1 VSTQVATADH
11 PLDPLTPDEILAAAE
26 AVRAAHPEIEALR
39 FPVLTLREPPK
50 DEVRD
55 HRPGDPLLRRA
66 FAVVYDRATGA
77 VHECVV
83 DLRGPSIDS
92 WVDVPG
98 VQPSLLWEEVLG
110 LEDIVAKSDEARA
123 ALSLR
128 DVHDLTKVQYDPWAG
143 GTLPVE
149 GVDMARRLIRVTPS
163 LRESPGDNGYAHP
176 IENLVFLVDPS
187 AGEVVQVI
195 DAGVVPI
202 PSEHGNYDMDSVGPL
217 RTDLRPLDIVQP
229 DGPSFT
235 IDGHR
240 IRWQRWSMHV
250 SVHIVE
256 GLVIQDVT
264 YDEGGRERP
273 ILHRAGL
280 SEMVVPY
287 GDPSPTFAFR
297 AAFDAGEYNLGR
309 LASPMRLGCD
319 CLGEI
324 RYLDVLLS
332 DEQGQPVT
340 ITNGIC
346 VHEEDFGVLW
356 RHWDFLQAEEPE
368 VRRSRRLVV
377 SSWFTVGNYEYGFF
391 WYFYLDGTI
400 AFEVKLSGIMA
411 TKAVA
416 PGETTPFGTIVAPN
430 LEAPNHQHL
439 FCMRL
444 DLDVDGTEN
453 TVYEVDAVGLPRG
466 RGNPDGT
473 AFVGRATPI
482 TREAEAGRSI
492 DPAADRHWRIVNP
505 NVTNRFGQPVGY
517 KLVPHAGPLL
527 VADGDSHVAARA
539 GFARHHLWVTRHDP
553 AERHAA
559 GDYVN
564 QHPGGE
570 GLARWVEADRDLE
583 NTDVVLWHV
592 LGTSHLPRPEDWPV
606 MPVEYVGFTLKPVG
620 FFDRN
625 PALDVPPLHAH

>member
-1 VSTQVATADH
+1 VSAKVVTEKH
-11 PLDPLTPDEILAAAE
+11 PLDPLAPGEIRAAAE
-26 AVRAAHPEIEALR
+26 AIRGAHPEIEGLR
-39 FPVLTLREPPK
+39 FPVLTLHEPPK
-50 DEVRD
+50 EDVRAPRAG
-55 HRPGDPLLRRA
+55 RPLDRKA
-66 FAVVYDRATGA
+66 FAVVYDRTTGA

-83 DLRGPSIDS
+83 DLAGPSIES
-92 WVDVPG
+92 WLEVTG
-98 VQPSLLWEEVLG
+98 VQPSILWEEVLG
-110 LEDIVAKSDEARA
+110 LGEIVAASDEARA
-123 ALSLR
+123 ALALR
-128 DVHDLTKVQYDPWAG
+128 GVHDLETVQYDPWAG
-143 GTLPVE
+143 GTLPIE
-149 GVDMARRLIRVTPS
+149 GVDLGRRLIRVTPS

-176 IENLVFLVDPS
+176 IENLVFLIDPS
-187 AGEVVQVI
+187 AGEVVKVV

-202 PSEHGNYDMDSVGPL
+202 PPEHGNYDTGSVGPL
-217 RTDLRPLDIVQP
+217 RTGLRPLEITQP

-240 IRWQRWSMHV
+240 IRWQGWSLHA

-256 GLVIQDVT
+256 GLVIQDLT
-264 YDEGGRERP
+264 YEDGGRERS

-324 RYLDVLLS
+324 RYLDILLA
-332 DEQGQPVT
+332 DELGQPFT
-340 ITNGIC
+340 IPNGIC

-356 RHWDFLQAEEPE
+356 RHWDLLYAEEAE

-377 SSWFTVGNYEYGFF
+377 SSWFTLGNYEYGFF

-400 AFEVKLSGIMA
+400 GFEVKLSGIMA

-416 PGETTPFGTIVAPN
+416 PGRTTPYGSLVAPG

-453 TVYEVDAVGLPRG
+453 TVYEVDTIGLPRG
-466 RGNPDGT
+466 PENPDGT
-473 AFVGRATPI
+473 SFVGRATPI
-482 TREAEAGRSI
+482 TREQDAGRSI
-492 DPAADRHWRIVNP
+492 DPASDRHWRIVNR
-505 NVTNRFGQPVGY
+505 NVTNRFGEPVGY
-517 KLVPHAGPLL
+517 KLIPHQGPLL
-527 VADGDSHVAARA
+527 VADGDSHVARRA

-559 GDYVN
+559 GDYIN
-564 QHPGGE
+564 QHEGGE
-570 GLARWVEADRDLE
+570 GLSRWVEADRELE
-583 NTDVVLWHV
+583 DADVVLWHV

>member
-1 VSTQVATADH
+1 VKPVTTNH
-11 PLDPLTPDEILAAAE
+11 PLDPLTPDEIHAAAE
-26 AVRAAHPEIEALR
+26 AVRDAHPEIDALR
-39 FPVLTLREPPK
+39 FPVLTLLEPPK
-50 DEVRD
+50 EDVQG
-55 HRPGDPLLRRA
+55 HRSGDAIDRKA
-66 FAVVYDRATGA
+66 FAVVYDRTTGA

-83 DLRGPSIDS
+83 DLRGPSIES

-98 VQPSLLWEEVLG
+98 VQPSILWEEVLG

-123 ALSLR
+123 ALALR
-128 DVHDLTKVQYDPWAG
+128 DVHDLERVQYDPWAG
-143 GTLPVE
+143 GTLPVD
-149 GVDMARRLIRVTPS
+149 GVDLGRRLIRVTPS

-187 AGEVVQVI
+187 AGEVVKVI
-195 DAGVVPI
+195 DAGVLPI
-202 PSEHGNYDMDSVGPL
+202 PPEHGNYDAASVGDL
-217 RTDLRPLDIVQP
+217 RTDLRPLDITQP

-235 IDGHR
+235 IEGHR
-240 IRWQRWSMHV
+240 IRWQGWSLHV

-264 YDEGGRERP
+264 YHDGGRERS

-324 RYLDVLLS
+324 RYLDVLLA
-332 DEQGQPVT
+332 DEQGEPFT
-340 ITNGIC
+340 IANGVC

-356 RHWDFLQAEEPE
+356 RHWDLLYAQEAE

-411 TKAVA
+411 TKAVP
-416 PGETTPFGTIVAPN
+416 PGETTPFGTIVAPS

-466 RGNPDGT
+466 EGNPDGT

-482 TREAEAGRSI
+482 TRERDAGRSI
-492 DPAADRHWRIVNP
+492 EPATDRHWRIVNA

-517 KLVPHAGPLL
+517 KLIPHNGPLL
-527 VADGDSHVAARA
+527 VADDDSHVAARA
-539 GFARHHLWVTRHDP
+539 GFARHHLWVTRHDA

-559 GDYVN
+559 GDYIN
-564 QHPGGE
+564 QHAGGE
-570 GLARWVEADRDLE
+570 GLARWAEADRELE

-625 PALDVPPLHAH
+625 PALDVPPTHAH